1 MDYTDY
7 IKTELLILVPVL
19 YVIGIGLKKSR
30 TADKNI
36 PVILGTIAII
46 LSTLWI
52 FATESLNGA
61 REILS
66 ALFTAITQGVLS
78 AGASVYI
85 SQLYIQSKKDE

>member
-19 YVIGIGLKKSR
+19 YVIGIGLKKSS

-46 LSTLWI
+46 LSALWI

>member
-46 LSTLWI
+46 LSALWI

-61 REILS
+61 REI
-66 ALFTAITQGVLS
+66 LFTAITQGVLS

-85 SQLYIQSKKDE
+85 SQLYIQSKKEE